1 MIATQIADAVISE
14 MGNLQNLAD
23 GGNFTD
29 AELCRLVRKT
39 LNKASKGVTGEI
51 KYLESSSY
59 KRANTLRN

>member
-23 GGNFTD
+23 GENFTD

-39 LNKASKGVTGEI
+39 LNKASKGLTVEI